1 MVGMLEGGRMEKL
14 VKRIPKVGKYS
25 LKILLKYSKEIS
37 LEILPPPPIPWFG
50 GEAHRQGGEVAS
62 AEQEDVEEEAE
73 QAGRVEGGCCQ
84 VRYCAVARAGADGDN

>member
-1 MVGMLEGGRMEKL
+1 MVGMLEGGRMERL
-14 VKRIPKVGKYS
+14 VKRIPKVGIYL
-25 LKILLKYSKEIS
+25 LKIFMKMLLKIFLGNIS
-37 LEILPPPPIPWFG
+37 ISPIPWFG

-84 VRYCAVARAGADGDN
+84 VGTKQTN

>member
-1 MVGMLEGGRMEKL
+1 MNFFLRNKFGN
-14 VKRIPKVGKYS
+14 
-25 LKILLKYSKEIS
+25 IS
-37 LEILPPPPIPWFG
+37 FFG

-84 VRYCAVARAGADGDN
+84 VRYVAVARAGADGDN